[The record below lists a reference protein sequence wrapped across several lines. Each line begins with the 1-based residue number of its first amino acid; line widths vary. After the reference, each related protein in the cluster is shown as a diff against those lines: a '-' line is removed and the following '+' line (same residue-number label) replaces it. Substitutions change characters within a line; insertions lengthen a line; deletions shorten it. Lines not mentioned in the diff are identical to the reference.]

1 MRYPKPKPLSF
12 VELQARVSAVRE
24 GRSHDPSATTKANA
38 ILHAHYSDQ
47 LNRRKLDQSRRMSEA
62 IRVSGYKG
70 STHPQ
75 KPDPGVAS

>member
-1 MRYPKPKPLSF
+1 MKRYPKPKPLSF
-12 VELQARVSAVRE
+12 VELQARVSAYE
-24 GRSHDPSATTKANA
+24 KADRSDTSATTKANA

-70 STHPQ
+70 
-75 KPDPGVAS
+75 